1 MPILPVSETL
11 SPREFQQISDL
22 AYRTCGI
29 NLKNGK
35 QDLIQARLGKIIRQ
49 GRFGSFNKY
58 YEHVVADQTG
68 QELIGLLDALT
79 TNFTSFLREPSHFEF
94 LRQTIL
100 PELKGPIRIWS
111 AACSTGEEPFS
122 IAFSALE
129 ELGIQAADRIRILA
143 SDISA
148 CSLQTAGQAAY
159 PAERFREIP
168 PDWLPKYLLR
178 GCGRQE
184 GWYRVK
190 PLVRRMI
197 KFRRLNLMETFRPA
211 LLFHVIFCRNAM
223 IYFDKPTQVELVSRL
238 SACLEPGGYL
248 LIGHSETLNGMQ
260 HPYQYVKPSVYRK
273 PVSS

>member
-1 MPILPVSETL
+1 
-11 SPREFQQISDL
+11 
-22 AYRTCGI
+22 
-29 NLKNGK
+29 
-35 QDLIQARLGKIIRQ
+35 
-49 GRFGSFNKY
+49 
-58 YEHVVADQTG
+58 
-68 QELIGLLDALT
+68 
-79 TNFTSFLREPSHFEF
+79 
-94 LRQTIL
+94 
-100 PELKGPIRIWS
+100 
-111 AACSTGEEPFS
+111 
-122 IAFSALE
+122 
-129 ELGIQAADRIRILA
+129 LGIQTADRIRILA

-159 PAERFREIP
+159 PAERFRELP

-184 GWYRVK
+184 GWCRVK

-197 KFRRLNLMETFRPA
+197 KFRRLNLMEIFRPA

-248 LIGHSETLNGMQ
+248 LIGHSETLNGMR